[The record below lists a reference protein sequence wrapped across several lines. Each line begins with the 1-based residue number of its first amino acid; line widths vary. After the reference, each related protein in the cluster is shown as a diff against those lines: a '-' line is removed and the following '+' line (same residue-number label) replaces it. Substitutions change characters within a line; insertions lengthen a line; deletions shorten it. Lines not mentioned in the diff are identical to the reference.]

1 MATTD
6 RKQLSA
12 LVTGASSGIGAAF
25 AQRLAGDGYD
35 LIVVARRRE
44 RLEALAQRLHEEQG
58 IEVDVLAA
66 DLTDPAELRVV
77 EERIRTTTTLEML
90 VNNAGF
96 SGYMPFVEL
105 DPDRAE
111 RLIRLQ
117 VVVPTRLARAALPGM
132 IARGGGA
139 IINVSSLLAFSASV
153 PAAAPLP
160 KRVTYAATK
169 AYLNAFTMLLHNE
182 LQGTGVRMQVLCPGV
197 VDTEFHSQADLA
209 RHASAGVRAMKPQA
223 VVEASLAG
231 LRLGEVICV
240 PALDDP
246 ALIPQYQESERGLL
260 QSSVRAGAVS
270 KRYTDGLG

>member
-25 AQRLAGDGYD
+25 AERFAGDGYD

-44 RLEALAQRLHEEQG
+44 RLEALAQRLREEQG

-66 DLTDPAELRVV
+66 DLADPGELRAV
-77 EERIRTTTTLEML
+77 EERIRTTTNLAML

-96 SGYMPFVEL
+96 SGYMPFIEL

-111 RLIRLQ
+111 GLIRLQ
-117 VVVPTRLARAALPGM
+117 VVAPTRLTRAALPGM

-169 AYLNAFTMLLHNE
+169 AYLNAFTTLLNRE
-182 LQGTGVRMQVLCPGV
+182 VQGTGVRMQVLCPGV

-209 RHASAGVRAMKPQA
+209 RHASGGVPALKPQA

-231 LRLGEVICV
+231 LRLGEVICA
-240 PALDDP
+240 PTLDDP
-246 ALIPQYQESERGLL
+246 ALITRCQESERGLL

>member
-6 RKQLSA
+6 GKQLSA

-25 AQRLAGDGYD
+25 AQRLAADGYD

-44 RLEALAQRLHEEQG
+44 RLDALARRLRAEQG
-58 IEVDVLAA
+58 IEIDVLAA
-66 DLTDPAELRVV
+66 DLTDPTQLRAV
-77 EERIRTTTTLEML
+77 EDRIRTTATLDML

-105 DPDRAE
+105 APDRAE
-111 RLIRLQ
+111 ELVQLH
-117 VVVPTRLARAALPGM
+117 VVAPTRLTRAAVPGM

-139 IINVSSLLAFSASV
+139 IINVSSLLGFSASV
-153 PAAAPLP
+153 PATAPLP

-169 AYLNAFTMLLHNE
+169 AYLNAFTTLLHNE

-197 VDTEFHSQADLA
+197 VATEFHSQADLA
-209 RHASAGVRAMKPQA
+209 RHASAGVQAMTPQA

-246 ALIPQYQESERGLL
+246 ALVTRYQESERGVL
-260 QSSVRAGAVS
+260 QSSVRAGVVS
-270 KRYTDGLG
+270 KRYTGA

>member
-1 MATTD
+1 MVRAD
-6 RKQLSA
+6 KGRFSA

-25 AQRLAGDGYD
+25 AERLARDGYD

-44 RLEALAQRLHEEQG
+44 RLEGLAQRLRKGHET
-58 IEVDVLAA
+58 EVEVLVA
-66 DLTDPAELRVV
+66 DLTKPAELRMV
-77 EERIRTTTTLEML
+77 EERVRGTGNLEML

-96 SGYMPFVEL
+96 SGYMPFIDL
-105 DPDRAE
+105 APDRAE
-111 RLIRLQ
+111 ELIQLQ
-117 VVVPTRLARAALPGM
+117 VVAPTRLTRAALPGM
-132 IARGGGA
+132 IARDGGA

-160 KRVTYAATK
+160 KRVTYAAAK
-169 AYLNAFTMLLHNE
+169 AYLNAFTTLLHNE

-209 RHASAGVRAMKPQA
+209 RHAAAGVRAMKPEA

-246 ALIPQYQESERGLL
+246 ALITQCQEIERRLL
-260 QSSVRAGAVS
+260 QSAVRTGNVS
-270 KRYTDGLG
+270 KRYTEG